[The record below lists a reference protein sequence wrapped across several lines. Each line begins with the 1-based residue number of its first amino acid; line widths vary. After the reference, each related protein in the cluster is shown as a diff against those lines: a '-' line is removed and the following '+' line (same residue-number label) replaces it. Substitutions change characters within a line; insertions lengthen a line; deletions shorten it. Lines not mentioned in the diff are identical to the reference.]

1 MKKKTIIT
9 TLPLLSVAVL
19 GGIVETNPT
28 NIVNAQ
34 VTKTKKV
41 KPTGKKPP
49 KKPTGKAPSGMK
61 MGIPPNGKGKMGG
74 ANTQSYDY
82 KGTLKATV
90 NIASGSKSIGKK
102 TIKNTKS
109 DQNTVLVQKTGKVS
123 LTGTKLIK
131 SGNSKNDDNANF
143 YGLDAI
149 LQANGKQAIA
159 TVKNAKLMSNAT
171 GANGIFATNK
181 GTVKVSDTKIT
192 TKGKAN
198 SRGLDATYGGKI
210 NAKNVTISTKG
221 DYSAAVATDRG
232 GGTVKASDSTVSTKG
247 TGSPL
252 VYSTGSISYKNVN
265 GTATGSQ
272 IAGMEGY
279 NLISLE
285 NSNLKSTNNKIPGS
299 DPIKNGV
306 IIYQSMS
313 GDAETS
319 VSKGAVFQAKDSTLS
334 TDISSGAMFYL
345 TNTTGR
351 IVLSNTNLNF
361 DSDRVDLLN
370 VSGNNSNNW
379 GTKGKNGATLDFTGT
394 KQTLKGDVVVDTI
407 SKLNFYLLNGSNYTG
422 KIKIIANKYATRS
435 TKTKA
440 PSTVNIDK
448 SSKWIVTGN
457 STITN
462 LNLANGGKVVDSDRN
477 TVTIIANGKTV
488 QKGSSKYTVTVTG
501 NYSTRVTTTKNN
513 QFK

>member
-9 TLPLLSVAVL
+9 TLPLLSAAII

-41 KPTGKKPP
+41 KPTGNKPP

-61 MGIPPNGKGKMGG
+61 MGTPPNGKGKMGG

-102 TIKNTKS
+102 AIKNTKS

-143 YGLDAI
+143 YGLDSI

-159 TVKNAKLMSNAT
+159 TVKNAKLMSNTT

-181 GTVKVSDTKIT
+181 GTVKVSDAKIT
-192 TKGKAN
+192 TKSKAN

-221 DYSAAVATDRG
+221 DHSAAVATDRG
-232 GGTVKASDSTVSTKG
+232 GGTVKVSDSTVSTKG

-285 NSNLKSTNNKIPGS
+285 NSNLKSTNNKISGS

-334 TDISSGAMFYL
+334 TNISSGSMFYL
-345 TNTTGR
+345 TNTTER

-370 VSGNNSNNW
+370 VSGNSSNNW
-379 GTKGKNGATLDFTGT
+379 GTKGKNG
-394 KQTLKGDVVVDTI
+394 Q
-407 SKLNFYLLNGSNYTG
+407 
-422 KIKIIANKYATRS
+422 
-435 TKTKA
+435 
-440 PSTVNIDK
+440 P
-448 SSKWIVTGN
+448 
-457 STITN
+457 
-462 LNLANGGKVVDSDRN
+462 
-477 TVTIIANGKTV
+477 
-488 QKGSSKYTVTVTG
+488 
-501 NYSTRVTTTKNN
+501 
-513 QFK
+513 